1 MAYISVAVLDE
12 DQKMDRT
19 LFFPFM
25 LDTYKACKR
34 AYELARTRLA
44 TQPEKRSLASICKQF
59 VRKGVG
65 QINKGKIQNNNHLQ
79 LFIGQHWPVDKLE
92 ACGFTQDQIARSF
105 LYTYKT
111 LLHYLRC
118 PYIPADAEV
127 VATAQKVRSKVHRA
141 GVYLEDTFD
150 LVLWYPEKQ
159 HLEIVDFRLKLPNSI
174 LTEDP
179 IPSLLARHFLANKL
193 KVRWPFKTLTVST
206 VKLTPKALHV
216 SEVELKEETFNNNWD
231 EIVRDLESM
240 KSPLDLE
247 SLTPHENCKYCSL
260 LTEHESQDKDSL
272 SMSA

>member
-1 MAYISVAVLDE
+1 
-12 DQKMDRT
+12 MDRT

-59 VRKGVG
+59 VRKGIG
-65 QINKGKIQNNNHLQ
+65 QINKGKIQNNNQLQ
-79 LFIGQHWPVDKLE
+79 IFIGQHWPVEKLE
-92 ACGFTQDQIARSF
+92 KCGFTQDQIARSF

-118 PYIPADAEV
+118 PYVPADAQV

-141 GVYLEDTFD
+141 GVYIEDTFD

-159 HLEIVDFRLKLPNSI
+159 HLEIVDFRLKLPHRVSNQH
-174 LTEDP
+174 P

-193 KVRWPFKTLTVST
+193 RVRWPFRTLSVST
-206 VKLTPKALHV
+206 IKVTPKALHV
-216 SEVELKEETFNNNWD
+216 SEMDLPEETFNNNWD
-231 EIVRDLESM
+231 EIVRDLEKM
-240 KSPLDLE
+240 KSPLDLDAQC
-247 SLTPHENCKYCSL
+247 SHDNCSFCSML
-260 LTEHESQDKDSL
+260 NEGTTQTDDNL